1 MQARAGTFV
10 KFMAV
15 GLPAFLVAIP
25 LNYALVVYAGLPK
38 PLAYAI
44 VILAQ
49 VTLNFAL
56 VRRFVFSREGNAR
69 VQFVQFVSAISA
81 VRVLDWITYT
91 VLVTYAHVSFVL
103 AQVLCVGV
111 FAALKFLLSERIF
124 KRRRVDASVAGDADR

>member
-1 MQARAGTFV
+1 M
-10 KFMAV
+10 
-15 GLPAFLVAIP
+15 
-25 LNYALVVYAGLPK
+25 YAGLPK

-49 VTLNFAL
+49 VTLNFSL
-56 VRRFVFSREGNAR
+56 VRRFVFSPEGDAR

-91 VLVTYAHVSFVL
+91 VLVTYVGMSFIL

-111 FAALKFLLSERIF
+111 FAALKFLLSEKIF
-124 KRRRVDASVAGDADR
+124 RRRRVAVVSEGSGNSP